1 MLHALCFA
9 WTFQLTTTTPSIWF
23 NEPSIEAI
31 NAGMKNT
38 ACEAMGLQ
46 VTEIGP
52 NFIRGTMPADSRTFQ
67 PFGLVHGGANVVL
80 AETLGSIGAN
90 CVVDTSQHYCVGQ
103 EVNANHLRGVRSGLV
118 TGTARLVHAGR
129 TSQVWSIEL
138 HDDSGKLTCISR
150 LTMAVVPIP
159 KVAKQ

>member
-1 MLHALCFA
+1 MSQH
-9 WTFQLTTTTPSIWF
+9 TPTQEGATKSVWF
-23 NEPSIEAI
+23 TQPDIAKL
-31 NAGMKNT
+31 NAAMVNT
-38 ACEAMGLQ
+38 ACEVMGME

-52 NFIRGTMPADSRTFQ
+52 DFIRGTIPADKRTFQ

-90 CVVDTSQHYCVGQ
+90 CVVDTSKFYCVGQ
-103 EVNANHLRGVRSGLV
+103 EVNANHLRGVRSGKV
-118 TGTARLVHAGR
+118 TGTAKLVHAGR

-138 HDDSGKLTCISR
+138 YDDSGKLSCISR

-159 KVAKQ
+159 K